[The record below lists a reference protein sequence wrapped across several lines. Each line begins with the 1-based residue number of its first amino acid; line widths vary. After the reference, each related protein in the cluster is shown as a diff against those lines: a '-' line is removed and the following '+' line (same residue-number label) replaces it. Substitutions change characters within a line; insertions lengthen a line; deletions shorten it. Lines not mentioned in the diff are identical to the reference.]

1 MEVDCRKDNE
11 ESSWIEFTPFEIWL
25 SEYRSVFSEIA
36 LTGCKLRSK
45 SRKKNSR
52 KLERSIALS

>member
-1 MEVDCRKDNE
+1 MEVDCHKDNE

-36 LTGCKLRSK
+36 LTGCKKRSK
-45 SRKKNSR
+45 SRKKTPEN
-52 KLERSIALS
+52 